1 MKKKIKIKGLPKA
14 QYDTQNKPA
23 PMVLAPQYLDT
34 WKKDN
39 PANPWGNPP
48 AAFDNPFAIATP
60 DFIYNTNK
68 PTKAGE
74 FIKPMNMG
82 PITGNDYYANLAEQR
97 TAAPKG
103 TRFDEN
109 AAYAPGTSMPSDF
122 NKIPAS
128 AGNPNKNALSLVG
141 PAMLAGLSGISS
153 LAKKAEQRNA
163 QKEFKDQFLADNLYL
178 SRPESISGNRGDY
191 EINTGVFRPDD
202 YVYGMYNKIAQMG
215 GEMKRKV
222 KITGLPQAEYGGTQN
237 KSAVNQLYG
246 NSAYLMNM
254 FSQRQEQEPMQEY
267 NQTLTPDP
275 RSLSVIEAEKGE
287 TLVKTGE
294 NSTIP
299 EFYKIG
305 GKRHYEGGTPL
316 GPDKATPNSFIY
328 SDTKAMRIKDK
339 DMLASFGLKAKKG
352 GYTPAEISKKF
363 NLNDKQLREGLYD
376 EQDMLRKKTA
386 IMQADNHIANLGKLA
401 LVQESQKG
409 FPQGIPSIAYPYME
423 KIGMD
428 PMSIMPTTF
437 QQNQMDN
444 YGNLPEA
451 QIGASVLSPSD
462 RSKTELERTNLVPNN
477 YSDWWK
483 VKDAIKN
490 KKPLPSIDEFMT
502 AKEAYNSAKFEDASA
517 MNPLNWGSMINYGL
531 TGQYEPIGVSYAKNY
546 PDNKLMSK
554 VLNFGTE
561 PVNMALAARFAPYLT
576 NRIASGLAGLNFQS
590 AMSRPEII
598 ALKDASSR
606 LGALGDMTISQIKNL
621 APAAALSY
629 LIGSSLYEG
638 EDKEEKQVAL
648 LNKLDQEQ
656 FNTLMSSP
664 ESKAISSD
672 TIKKAATTNPNI
684 NYESIPEAVINVK
697 KPNISKPA
705 TKQKTSEIIYEETG
719 ETFAYGGEYQTDGNV
734 EPIKQVKGSDGSIK
748 YKYRGQIYDDLEEAK
763 AARSGERTT
772 YTDEDKEVLRKINS
786 SLVFPEDFIEKNQP
800 GTSTGTYG
808 RFDPAAANKN
818 WSWYGK
824 PIDYTKPEQVGPAMK
839 AYNKELYNRFKKAGY
854 TDEEAKRY
862 VKKIGFDEDLEK
874 GTNALDALAG
884 KYFESR
890 VMFNPTPKERKATTP
905 VNDERQLQQTAD
917 LSKIEEAKRRPIGYY
932 PEDVLNT
939 AFATANLASINKYL
953 PRQVQFTPELMEP
966 TFYDPTRELAAN
978 AEMANIAAQNLAQF
992 TGPQAFNAR
1001 YSDVQGRGLTN
1012 AANVMGRYNNLNVG
1026 VANQFETANKQLMNE
1041 ANFKNQLMADDF
1053 YTKTTIAN
1061 QQYDNAKRQG
1071 TEQIMTQLNA
1081 ARSNRDK
1088 AQMVNM
1094 LNDNYYYN
1102 PATNQV
1108 LYTKTTDLQGKKPE
1122 TDMVGKIKSI
1132 PGWDGLTDKEKELVF
1147 KYYFDSKS

>member
-14 QYDTQNKPA
+14 QYGTQNKPA

-48 AAFDNPFAIATP
+48 AAFDNPFAIGTP
-60 DFIYNTNK
+60 DFIYNTSK

-122 NKIPAS
+122 NKVPAS
-128 AGNPNKNALSLVG
+128 VGNPNKNALSLVG

-153 LAKKAEQRNA
+153 LAKKVEQRNA

-246 NSAYLMNM
+246 NSAYMMNM

-444 YGNLPEA
+444 YGNLPQAQKGITIPYTKEDLIYKDGKWQLKQPALSVEQRLQKALPNYNPLTSMSSQMFQDLTTGPNA
-451 QIGASVLSPSD
+451 QIPFEIIQKRNPDINRINSELSKQQEDYLNNLNASIKLENTVPSK
-462 RSKTELERTNLVPNN
+462 SQTKANTYTPTAVQ
-477 YSDWWK
+477 K
-483 VKDAIKN
+483 A
-490 KKPLPSIDEFMT
+490 KPKS
-502 AKEAYNSAKFEDASA
+502 SAKS
-517 MNPLNWGSMINYGL
+517 
-531 TGQYEPIGVSYAKNY
+531 
-546 PDNKLMSK
+546 
-554 VLNFGTE
+554 
-561 PVNMALAARFAPYLT
+561 
-576 NRIASGLAGLNFQS
+576 
-590 AMSRPEII
+590 
-598 ALKDASSR
+598 
-606 LGALGDMTISQIKNL
+606 
-621 APAAALSY
+621 
-629 LIGSSLYEG
+629 
-638 EDKEEKQVAL
+638 
-648 LNKLDQEQ
+648 
-656 FNTLMSSP
+656 
-664 ESKAISSD
+664 
-672 TIKKAATTNPNI
+672 
-684 NYESIPEAVINVK
+684 EA
-697 KPNISKPA
+697 
-705 TKQKTSEIIYEETG
+705 SEIIYEETG
-719 ETFAYGGEYQTDGNV
+719 ETFAYGGEYQTGGNV

-763 AARSGERTT
+763 DARSGERTT
-772 YTDEDKEVLRKINS
+772 YTDEDKEVLRKINPN
-786 SLVFPEDFIEKNQP
+786 LVFPEDFIEKNQP

-808 RFDPAAANKN
+808 RFDPVAANKN

-905 VNDERQLQQTAD
+905 VNDERELQQTAD

-1026 VANQFETANKQLMNE
+1026 VANQFEMANKQLMNE
-1041 ANFKNQLMADDF
+1041 ANFRNQLMADDF
-1053 YTKTTIAN
+1053 YTKTAIAN
-1061 QQYDNAKRQG
+1061 QQYDNAKRQA

-1088 AQMVNM
+1088 AQMINM

-1108 LYTKTTDLQGKKPE
+1108 LYTKTTDLKGKKPE

>member
-14 QYDTQNKPA
+14 QYGTQNKPA

-39 PANPWGNPP
+39 PANPYGL
-48 AAFDNPFAIATP
+48 
-60 DFIYNTNK
+60 Y
-68 PTKAGE
+68 GE
-74 FIKPMNMG
+74 VNMG
-82 PITGNDYYANLAEQR
+82 SDNMFTPALPMGQPLEMDKNFKSSPYQNWSDTSSDADVL
-97 TAAPKG
+97 KG
-103 TRFDEN
+103 
-109 AAYAPGTSMPSDF
+109 F
-122 NKIPAS
+122 NQKQTK
-128 AGNPNKNALSLVG
+128 GVNQNALSLVG

-237 KSAVNQLYG
+237 KNAVNQLYG
-246 NSAYLMNM
+246 NSAYMMNM

-267 NQTLTPDP
+267 NQTLSPDP

-287 TLVKTGE
+287 TLIKTGE

-428 PMSIMPTTF
+428 PMSIMPNMGE
-437 QQNQMDN
+437 QNMMSN
-444 YGNLPEA
+444 YGNLPQA
-451 QIGASVLSPSD
+451 QEGVEVPTYSEDIRSMLS
-462 RSKTELERTNLVPNN
+462 
-477 YSDWWK
+477 
-483 VKDAIKN
+483 
-490 KKPLPSIDEFMT
+490 
-502 AKEAYNSAKFEDASA
+502 
-517 MNPLNWGSMINYGL
+517 
-531 TGQYEPIGVSYAKNY
+531 
-546 PDNKLMSK
+546 
-554 VLNFGTE
+554 
-561 PVNMALAARFAPYLT
+561 
-576 NRIASGLAGLNFQS
+576 
-590 AMSRPEII
+590 
-598 ALKDASSR
+598 
-606 LGALGDMTISQIKNL
+606 
-621 APAAALSY
+621 
-629 LIGSSLYEG
+629 
-638 EDKEEKQVAL
+638 
-648 LNKLDQEQ
+648 KLDKNVILPQDLVESLQ
-656 FNTLMSSP
+656 P
-664 ESKAISSD
+664 E
-672 TIKKAATTNPNI
+672 TT
-684 NYESIPEAVINVK
+684 
-697 KPNISKPA
+697 
-705 TKQKTSEIIYEETG
+705 
-719 ETFAYGGEYQTDGNV
+719 
-734 EPIKQVKGSDGSIK
+734 
-748 YKYRGQIYDDLEEAK
+748 
-763 AARSGERTT
+763 
-772 YTDEDKEVLRKINS
+772 
-786 SLVFPEDFIEKNQP
+786 
-800 GTSTGTYG
+800 TGTYG
-808 RFDPAAANKN
+808 RFDPNAANRN

-839 AYNKELYNRFKKAGY
+839 AYNKEMYNRFIKAGY
-854 TDEEAKRY
+854 SPKLAQNY
-862 VKKIGFDEDLEK
+862 VEQVGFKEGIK
-874 GTNALDALAG
+874 GPNALDSKAG

-890 VMFNPTPKERKATTP
+890 VLFDPPPITVEPQQQIQD
-905 VNDERQLQQTAD
+905 VRQLQQTAD
-917 LSKIEEAKRRPIGYY
+917 LSKGTTAKKRGTGLY
-932 PEDVLNT
+932 PQDVLNNLM
-939 AFATANLASINKYL
+939 AVQNLASINKYL

-992 TGPQAFNAR
+992 TGPQSFNAR
-1001 YSDVQGRGLTN
+1001 YSDVQGKGLSN
-1012 AANVMGRYNNLNVG
+1012 AANIMGRYNNLNVG
-1026 VANQFETANKQLMNE
+1026 VANQFETANKQLINE

-1053 YTKTTIAN
+1053 YTKTAIAN

-1071 TEQIMTQLNA
+1071 TEQVYDAMKGTLDNIMYTNLLNQMYPQYYINPSALNVQYDPQAALALKSKTQSTDIDNQLKQYFPA
-1081 ARSNRDK
+1081 FDK
-1088 AQMVNM
+1088 FSEDDKNT
-1094 LNDNYYYN
+1094 LR
-1102 PATNQV
+1102 TTV
-1108 LYTKTTDLQGKKPE
+1108 LKKYLGSEEKDSDYANLLRAFQKKGK
-1122 TDMVGKIKSI
+1122 
-1132 PGWDGLTDKEKELVF
+1132 
-1147 KYYFDSKS
+1147 